1 MQNLVISIEN
11 PLDTQLLLS
20 LIGRLGLKVRTLT
33 AFEEQMLARQS
44 IAQLSEQKV
53 YSESLDMEDI
63 MSIVEE
69 VRTERYQK

>member
-20 LIGRLGLKVRTLT
+20 LVGRLGLKVRTLS

-44 IAQLSEQKV
+44 IVQLSEQEN
-53 YSESLDMEDI
+53 YSEGLDMEDI